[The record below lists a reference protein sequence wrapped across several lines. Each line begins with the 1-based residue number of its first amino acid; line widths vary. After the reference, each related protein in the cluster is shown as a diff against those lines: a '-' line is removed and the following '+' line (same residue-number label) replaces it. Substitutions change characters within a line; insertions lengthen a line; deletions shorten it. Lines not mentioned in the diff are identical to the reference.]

1 MANGKL
7 KTLFWVV
14 IYIIMFE
21 LVLIFFN
28 NSGAFIY
35 EGF

>member
-7 KTLFWVV
+7 KTLLLVV
-14 IYIIMFE
+14 IYTIMFE
-21 LVLIFFN
+21 LVLIFYN
-28 NSGAFIY
+28 NTGAFIY